1 MLVLAGYA
9 RVLNVLCFS
18 ACGAAAI
25 AQVCV
30 PCTRRPKNEANVFD
44 CPRRPIPCPEKRCHY
59 IFASN
64 FVKRWP
70 ILIILSPTDLA
81 VHFWLSDNKMP
92 HHASN
97 VLLHYL
103 M

>member
-30 PCTRRPKNEANVFD
+30 PCTRRPQNEANAFD
-44 CPRRPIPCPEKRCHY
+44 CPRIYTASGIRVPLY
-59 IFASN
+59 FASN
-64 FVKRWP
+64 FVKC
-70 ILIILSPTDLA
+70 
-81 VHFWLSDNKMP
+81 
-92 HHASN
+92 
-97 VLLHYL
+97 
-103 M
+103 